1 MKSFAPVIV
10 GGAIL
15 TLVGCSVPERGD
27 LAYGIDDA
35 GDVVAVVQMCKD
47 AVDAVIVYNSK
58 EDFQMRWTFAEPVT
72 DFGTLT
78 LENLDFDLQSGAP
91 YSAFAGSS
99 DNTASARGP
108 EFRVSDLVGLTPGE
122 VYARDSSNGYEPA
135 VMTVGEF
142 QEMVRR
148 DCAQFAG

>member
-1 MKSFAPVIV
+1 MLAA
-10 GGAIL
+10 AIL
-15 TLVGCSVPERGD
+15 TLVGCSVPEKGD

-35 GDVVAVVQMCKD
+35 GDVVAVVQMCED
-47 AVDAVIVYNSK
+47 AVDAVTVYNSK
-58 EDFQMRWTFAEPVT
+58 DGFQMRWTFAEPVT

-78 LENLDFDLQSGAP
+78 LESLSFDLQSGAS

-108 EFRVSDLVGLTPGE
+108 QFRVSDLVGLSPGE
-122 VYARDSSNGYEPA
+122 VYARDSLNGYEPA

-142 QEMVRR
+142 REMVRR
-148 DCAQFAG
+148 DCARLAE